1 MEPDIRKLLESDIEL
16 FRKKASFYREN
27 RLHEAAVYAEKVA
40 ANIELALT
48 TLQSEDDIDIV

>member
-27 RLHEAAVYAEKVA
+27 RLHEAAVYAEKAA

-48 TLQSEDDIDIV
+48 TLPSEDDIDIV